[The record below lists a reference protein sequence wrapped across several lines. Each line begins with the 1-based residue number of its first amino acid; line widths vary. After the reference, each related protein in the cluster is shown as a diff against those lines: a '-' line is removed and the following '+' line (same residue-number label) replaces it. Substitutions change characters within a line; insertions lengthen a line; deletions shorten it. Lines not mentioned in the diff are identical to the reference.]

1 MNKPMKE
8 IKDKSLEFVLHH
20 YQHGKFDT
28 QKALRK
34 VAPAKVIPLWRKVA
48 VAASFTLLL
57 LAGAYAAFTTGFLS
71 PAEEPVKGEQPAA
84 TTTVARA
91 PQHFHFDN
99 TPLPE
104 VLKTLGDH
112 YQAILTADKTD
123 KHLTADFDSDNL
135 EQTIEMIE
143 HVLEV
148 KITVSKK

>member
-1 MNKPMKE
+1 MKE

-20 YQHGKFDT
+20 YQTGKFDT

-57 LAGAYAAFTTGFLS
+57 LAGAYAAYTTGIFS
-71 PAEEPVKGEQPAA
+71 QIEDPIKSEQPA
-84 TTTVARA
+84 TTTTIV
-91 PQHFHFDN
+91 QTSKHFHFDN
-99 TPLPE
+99 TPLPK
-104 VLKTLGDH
+104 VLKELGEH
-112 YQAILTADKTD
+112 YQVTLTADKTD

>member
-1 MNKPMKE
+1 MKE
-8 IKDKSLEFVLHH
+8 IKDRSLEFVLHH
-20 YQHGKFDT
+20 YQTGKFDT

-34 VAPAKVIPLWRKVA
+34 VSPTKVIPLWRKVA

-57 LAGAYAAFTTGFLS
+57 LAGAYAAYTTVFLS
-71 PAEEPVKGEQPAA
+71 QPEEPIKSEQPAT
-84 TTTVARA
+84 TTTVV
-91 PQHFHFDN
+91 QTSKHFHFDN
-99 TPLPE
+99 TPLPD
-104 VLKTLGDH
+104 VLKKLGEH
-112 YQAILTADKTD
+112 YHVTLTANNTD

>member
-1 MNKPMKE
+1 MSKPMKE
-8 IKDKSLEFVLHH
+8 VKDKSLEFVLHH
-20 YQHGKFDT
+20 YQSGKFDT

-34 VAPAKVIPLWRKVA
+34 VSPAKVFPLWRKMA

-57 LAGAYAAFTTGFLS
+57 LAGAYAAYTTGILS
-71 PAEEPVKGEQPAA
+71 QPDEPVKNEQPAA
-84 TTTVARA
+84 TTTVA
-91 PQHFHFDN
+91 QSKHFHFDN
-99 TPLPE
+99 TPLPI
-104 VLKTLGDH
+104 VLKELGEY
-112 YQAILTADKTD
+112 YQVSLTVDDTN